1 LLKKILHDAIKF
13 SCS

>member
-1 LLKKILHDAIKF
+1 LLKKILYDAIKF

>member
-1 LLKKILHDAIKF
+1 LLKKIWHDAIKF